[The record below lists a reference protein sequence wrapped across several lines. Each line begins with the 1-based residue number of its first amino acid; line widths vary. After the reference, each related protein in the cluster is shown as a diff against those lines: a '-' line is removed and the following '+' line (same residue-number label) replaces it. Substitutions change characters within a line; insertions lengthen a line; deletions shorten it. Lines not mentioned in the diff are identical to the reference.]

1 MTSKLLLAFTMIF
14 LVFGMTSTAFAHSAK
29 VVGDFKIETGWKNE
43 PPLVGMDN
51 AIEIT
56 VSLAEESD
64 KLIYDMIFFNK
75 IDDSTDKATEK
86 HLSGLADE
94 IEVSV
99 SAGGSKTFLLL
110 EENKE
115 NLGVYHAKFIPTN
128 TGTHTIHLYGIIKN
142 LEFEMTSQIETVESS
157 DSAQIPDWIR
167 NNAKWW
173 SAGSITDADFV
184 KGIQFLAQQGIIKV
198 EQTTESSVMSQE
210 IPQWIR
216 NNAKWWSAGSITD
229 ADFVKGI
236 QFLAQ
241 QGIIKVS

>member
-1 MTSKLLLAFTMIF
+1 MF
-14 LVFGMTSTAFAHSAK
+14 STAFAHSAK
-29 VVGDFKIETGWKNE
+29 VVGDFKIETGWENE

-51 AIEIT
+51 AIEII

-64 KLIYDMIFFNK
+64 KLIYDMVFFNK

-86 HLSGLADE
+86 HLSGLADK
-94 IEVSV
+94 IEVNIST
-99 SAGGSKTFLLL
+99 GGSKTFLLL

-115 NLGVYHAKFIPTN
+115 NLGVYHAKFVPTN
-128 TGTHTIHLYGIIKN
+128 PGTHTIHLYGIIKN
-142 LEFEMTSQIETVESS
+142 LEFEMTSQIEAVKIS

-173 SAGSITDADFV
+173 SDGAITDADFV
-184 KGIQFLAQQGIIKV
+184 KGIQFLAQQGIIKI
-198 EQTTESSVMSQE
+198 EQTTESSIVSQE

-216 NNAKWWSAGSITD
+216 NNAKWWSDGAITD